1 MITNPI
7 IPIWLMS
14 IICVGLLLLKKRG
27 VIPYIRQMIMIIL
40 LFVINLRI
48 MVPDGTMTVT
58 TQKMNTKVLFVVDA
72 TISMVAKDDGK
83 RERLDNVRED
93 CSYILQEL
101 NGAKFAVISF
111 NNEAHYLAPFTN
123 NGDYIDGVIR
133 AIYPLSDLYAKG
145 SSMNIWRTMAT
156 DVLKGAKE
164 DGSGDVV
171 LFFIS
176 DGEIT
181 NNEKLDNFM
190 ELKKYVDYG
199 AVLGYGTSQ
208 GGQMEMQGVFDEEK
222 TVVEDRRDYP
232 YKPAV
237 SKIDETNLKQIAK
250 DIGINYIHME
260 QSSDVDRV
268 LSEIK
273 ANAKTEE
280 QDKKQLGY
288 RDIYYIFVVPFL
300 LLLMYEIYDM
310 RKRVKVI

>member
-1 MITNPI
+1 MITNPM

-14 IICVGLLLLKKRG
+14 IICVGLLLLKKKG
-27 VIPYIRQMIMIIL
+27 IVPYIRQIIMIIL

-48 MVPDGTMTVT
+48 MVPDGTMIVK
-58 TQKMNTKVLFVVDA
+58 TQKMNTKILFVIDD
-72 TISMVAKDDGK
+72 TISMVAKDDGQ
-83 RERLDNVRED
+83 RERLDYVRED

-101 NGAKFAVISF
+101 NGAKFAVVSF

-123 NGDYIDGVIR
+123 NADYIDGVIR
-133 AIYPLSDLYAKG
+133 AIYPLNDLYAKG
-145 SSMNIWRTMAT
+145 SSMNIWRTMAA
-156 DVLKGAKE
+156 DILKGAKE
-164 DGSGDVV
+164 DDSGDVV

-208 GGQMEMQGVFDEEK
+208 GGQMEIQGVFEEEK
-222 TVVEDRRDYP
+222 TIVEDRRSFP

-237 SKIDETNLKQIAK
+237 SRIDENNLKQIAK
-250 DIGINYIHME
+250 DVDIKYIHME
-260 QSSDVDRV
+260 KSSDVDAV

-273 ANAKTEE
+273 SNAKTED
-280 QDKKQLGY
+280 QDKKEQGY

>member
-14 IICVGLLLLKKRG
+14 IICVGMLFLKKKG
-27 VIPYIRQMIMIIL
+27 KAAYIRQIIMVAL
-40 LFVINLRI
+40 LFVVNLRI
-48 MVPDGTMTVT
+48 MVPDGSMVVK
-58 TQKMNTKVLFVVDA
+58 TQKMNTKVLFVIDD
-72 TISMVAKDDGK
+72 TISMVAKDDGQ
-83 RERLDNVRED
+83 RERLDYVRED

-101 NGAKFAVISF
+101 NGAKFGVVSF

-123 NGDYIDGVIR
+123 NADYIDGVIG

-145 SSMNIWRTMAT
+145 SSMNVWRTMT
-156 DVLKGAKE
+156 VDILKGAKE
-164 DGSGDVV
+164 DDTGDVV

-181 NNEKLDNFM
+181 NNDKLDNFL

-199 AVLGYGTSQ
+199 AVLGYGTQQ
-208 GGQMEMQGVFDEEK
+208 GGQMEIRSIFDDEVS
-222 TVVEDRRDYP
+222 VVEDRRDYP

-237 SKIDETNLKQIAK
+237 SKIDEGNLKQIAK
-250 DIGINYIHME
+250 DIGIDYIHME
-260 QSSDVDRV
+260 QSSDVDSI
-268 LSEIK
+268 LDEIK
-273 ANAKTEE
+273 ANVKTEDQNKTE
-280 QDKKQLGY
+280 QGY

>member
-27 VIPYIRQMIMIIL
+27 VVPYIRQMIMIIL